1 MSDITW
7 SWAAS
12 GGYPRRAGLGHLR
25 AEITVSP
32 TWLPLA
38 WTVRD
43 NNGNIWRGSAEELAT
58 AERGAERLLN
68 AALPECACPACRA
81 RRATE
86 RASAGL

>member
-12 GGYPRRAGLGHLR
+12 GGFPRRAQFGHLR

-32 TWLPLA
+32 TWPPLN

-43 NNGNIWRGSAEELAT
+43 EQNVWRGSAENLGE

-68 AALPECACPACRA
+68 AALPECACPACRTQREA
-81 RRATE
+81 DRAK
-86 RASAGL
+86 ASS